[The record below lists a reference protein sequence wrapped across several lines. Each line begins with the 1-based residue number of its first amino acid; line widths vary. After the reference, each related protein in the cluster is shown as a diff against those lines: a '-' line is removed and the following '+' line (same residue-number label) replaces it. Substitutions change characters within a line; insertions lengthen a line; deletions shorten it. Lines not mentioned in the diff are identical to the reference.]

1 MISYYIYY
9 VAVAVN
15 AKIGISLLNNYL
27 NIDNY

>member
-1 MISYYIYY
+1 MISYCIYY

-15 AKIGISLLNNYL
+15 ANIGISLLNNYL